1 MTVTGQIEQ
10 ALQALREAGA
20 AQRDP
25 VRWHYIEVLQ
35 RRTLTQPE
43 AVQRLLHERLLRAL
57 QDLASAQ
64 TAPPAAR
71 GAAQTVA
78 KTVANTVPNT
88 AANTAA
94 NTVANTAAPS
104 AAAARPA
111 SATTPAR
118 TADRS
123 GAAPASAAKPAPSAL
138 GRLLQDLQA
147 LQTSTPA
154 PQTLRPGRRR
164 GSRLPPE
171 NPRVRQ
177 FRQQLQT
184 ISVNKQ
190 VQQALAQAPQN
201 AGPINSQR
209 LVLRALALMR
219 DISPDYLQR
228 FMTHVDTLLCL
239 ESAQPSRSPAV
250 RKKPSRA

>member
-1 MTVTGQIEQ
+1 MRLTEQIEQ
-10 ALQALREAGA
+10 QLQALHECGA

-35 RRTLTQPE
+35 RRTQTQPE

-64 TAPPAAR
+64 TAPPAAC

-78 KTVANTVPNT
+78 H
-88 AANTAA
+88 
-94 NTVANTAAPS
+94 TVANTAANAAAPR

-111 SATTPAR
+111 SAATPAR
-118 TADRS
+118 AADRA

-154 PQTLRPGRRR
+154 PQTLRPGTRR

-239 ESAQPSRSPAV
+239 ESTQPPRSPAV